1 MNKLR
6 SFDEHLD
13 KYRGTNGT
21 ASRMAYDEESLAF
34 RLARML
40 KETRKSCNVTKE
52 QCAKGSY
59 TKKSYISRIK

>member
-34 RLARML
+34 RLGVML
-40 KETRKSCNVTKE
+40 KETRKSCNVTQVELAERTGPNFSSFNK
-52 QCAKGSY
+52 
-59 TKKSYISRIK
+59 